1 VSAHTPETA
10 SAGLPRHTTVL
21 LNVAHALD
29 HMFMLIFAAAIAPIA
44 TEFGVAHWEDLM
56 PYGVGAFVMFGL
68 GSIPAGRLGDLWG
81 RRATMLLFFFGVGIS
96 SIVASLARSP
106 LELAIAFTFIGTF
119 CAIYHPVGIPMIVQ
133 GVRNLGATIGINGF
147 AGNFGVALAALVT
160 GLIVHWAGWR
170 AAFWMPGLFAI
181 ACGVVFALTT
191 PRERVAPARRTT
203 ANPHRLPDRLLLRVL
218 AVITGTGVTGN
229 LIFQFTTNGNAQLL
243 AERFDAVVRDPA
255 TLGLL
260 LAAVYAV
267 ASVAQVIVGRLI
279 DRVPVRSLY
288 RAIVLCQVPVFV
300 AAAHADGWIFFVLL
314 LAAMACMFGAIP
326 FTDAI
331 MAKYVDDQM
340 RSRVAGVRTAITFG
354 TSALAV
360 WALGPIVKASGF
372 LALLYTVG
380 GIAVCTAILVT
391 LLPRDEVLAAARV
404 RN

>member
-1 VSAHTPETA
+1 
-10 SAGLPRHTTVL
+10 
-21 LNVAHALD
+21 
-29 HMFMLIFAAAIAPIA
+29 
-44 TEFGVAHWEDLM
+44 
-56 PYGVGAFVMFGL
+56 
-68 GSIPAGRLGDLWG
+68 
-81 RRATMLLFFFGVGIS
+81 
-96 SIVASLARSP
+96 
-106 LELAIAFTFIGTF
+106 
-119 CAIYHPVGIPMIVQ
+119 
-133 GVRNLGATIGINGF
+133 
-147 AGNFGVALAALVT
+147 
-160 GLIVHWAGWR
+160 
-170 AAFWMPGLFAI
+170 
-181 ACGVVFALTT
+181 
-191 PRERVAPARRTT
+191 
-203 ANPHRLPDRLLLRVL
+203 
-218 AVITGTGVTGN
+218 
-229 LIFQFTTNGNAQLL
+229 
-243 AERFDAVVRDPA
+243 
-255 TLGLL
+255 
-260 LAAVYAV
+260 V